1 MTSIK
6 NVFDPVTKKQ
16 CVEFGIVAILAL
28 AMLAIYSKQSGY
40 VIAIAALSLVILIV
54 PKLLYPFTL
63 IWFALAKV
71 LSNISSTVV
80 LTLVYFLVVTP
91 VGFARKLRGA
101 DGMKIKQFKKDGG
114 SAMVIRDHE
123 YSAKDLE
130 HTF

>member
-6 NVFDPVTKKQ
+6 NLFEPVTEKQ
-16 CVEFGIVAILAL
+16 CVEFGIVAILVL
-28 AMLAIYSKQSGY
+28 AMLAMYSKQSGY
-40 VIAIAALSLVILIV
+40 VVAIAALSLVILIV

-71 LSNISSTVV
+71 LSNISSTVI

-91 VGFARKLRGA
+91 VGLARKLRGA
-101 DGMKIKQFKKDGG
+101 DGMKIKQFKKGDG
-114 SAMVIRDHE
+114 SAMVIRDHA